1 MADEPE
7 KIDVEASNV
16 SQYLREN
23 PDFLVEHP
31 DLLNILA
38 SPNRWENGEGGNVV
52 DMQTSMLDRMRDE
65 SSDLKDAANLLIS
78 TTRSNMMIQ
87 TRTHAAVIAILSA
100 DNLERLV
107 HVVCFDLPLL
117 LDIDATSLCLETGDK
132 VSKKFDETDIRWLA
146 PGTVSKVLGGNDKF
160 TKLIEYTMDDGAVF
174 GEAAGLVKSAA
185 LGRLQPG
192 FGISNGLLALGS
204 RNRGAFHNAQ
214 GTDLLTFLTR
224 VLELTLYRWSSRKKN

>member
-1 MADEPE
+1 MANQSE
-7 KIDVEASNV
+7 KIDVEASKV

-31 DLLNILA
+31 DLLGILA
-38 SPNRWENGEGGNVV
+38 PPNRWENGEGGNVV

-100 DNLERLV
+100 NSLEKLV

-117 LDIDATSLCLETGDK
+117 LDIDACSLCFEIGDEA
-132 VSKKFDETDIRWLA
+132 STNLNETDIRWLS
-146 PGTVSKVLGGNDKF
+146 PGTVDKVLGSKEEF
-160 TKLIEYTMDDGAVF
+160 TKLIEHTKDDGTIF
-174 GEAAGLVKSAA
+174 GEAASLVKSTA

-192 FGISNGLLALGS
+192 FGISNGILALGS
-204 RNRGAFHNAQ
+204 RNRGAFHNGQ
-214 GTDLLTFLTR
+214 GTDLLVFLTR
-224 VLELTLYRWSSRKKN
+224 VLELTLYRWFPSKKN